1 MDIKNHITTL
11 GAVLSEGDFALD
23 PLDLITILV
32 IMAAM
37 FLLINS
43 RYLKLPSTI
52 GLMIL
57 ALCLSLFVV
66 LGEWLFST
74 LNEVATSI
82 MSEYEF
88 SKILLQVML
97 SFLLFAGALQIDLGK
112 LGEEKWP
119 VFTLAT
125 LGTLIS
131 TFIV

>member
-11 GAVLSEGDFALD
+11 GAVLSEGGFALD

-97 SFLLFAGALQIDLGK
+97 SFLLFAGALQIDLRK
-112 LGEEKWP
+112 LGEEKTKANIQC
-119 VFTLAT
+119 VERGAKE
-125 LGTLIS
+125 
-131 TFIV
+131 VK